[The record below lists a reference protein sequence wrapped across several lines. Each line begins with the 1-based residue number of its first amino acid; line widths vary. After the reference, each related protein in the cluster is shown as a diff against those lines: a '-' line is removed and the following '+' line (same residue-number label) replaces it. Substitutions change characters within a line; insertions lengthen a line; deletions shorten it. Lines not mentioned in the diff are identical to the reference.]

1 VAFVFAR
8 TGLKVGGRSGVCPR
22 CAAQNLDD
30 AKFCRACGTN
40 LETVALALADQYHP
54 DSKSRD
60 EEAWLEKRGE
70 GVGSIVKEVGLLA
83 ASLLIGVALGLFS
96 NQPDWIIMWAGLAG
110 WMACWGVISLTSGI
124 SALMESKFMLRLMEQ
139 KAGGTAASAI
149 QAASVNATAML
160 PGMSATNRLPSGP
173 SVTEQTTE
181 LLAKQPPTSKQSG

>member
-1 VAFVFAR
+1 MF
-8 TGLKVGGRSGVCPR
+8 CPR

-54 DSKSRD
+54 GSASRD
-60 EEAWLEKRGE
+60 EETWLEKRSE
-70 GVGSIVKEVGLLA
+70 GVGSIVKGVGLLA

-96 NQPDWIIMWAGLAG
+96 NQPDWIIIWAGLAG

-124 SALMESKFMLRLMEQ
+124 SALMESKFMLRRMEQ
-139 KAGGTAASAI
+139 KADGNAAPAI
-149 QAASVNATAML
+149 QAASVNATALL
-160 PGMSATNRLPSGP
+160 PEMSATNRLSPGP

-181 LLAKQPPTSKQSG
+181 LLTKQPPTSKQSG